1 MSQMSTGG
9 TSTVWG
15 TRDPR
20 KSASSRGRG
29 KAGAPRVS
37 AKVAIFYI
45 ALFLAALIWLTPVI
59 TLVLTALKDAGDFA
73 INGAFSLPKSIR
85 WANFSEAWQTGV
97 GNYFWNSV
105 IVTAVKVPIG
115 ILIESMA
122 AFALTHMQFRWAN
135 KVFVYVLIGLIVPMQ
150 MTLVPLTLLMN
161 ALNLIDTLT
170 GLIILYIGFGVPFG
184 VLVMRGYFRTLPPA
198 IIEAARI
205 DGCSWFRIFYR
216 IALPLALPAVVSLC
230 ILDGVATWNEFIL
243 AQIFLRSDELR
254 TLPLGLVQFSTQFS
268 TQYDQ
273 LAAAVLISVAP
284 VMLVF
289 LLFQRYFVTGM
300 GGAVK

>member
-1 MSQMSTGG
+1 MSQPGSRG
-9 TSTVWG
+9 TSLPGKSKTV
-15 TRDPR
+15 
-20 KSASSRGRG
+20 
-29 KAGAPRVS
+29 
-37 AKVAIFYI
+37 IFYV
-45 ALFLAALIWLTPVI
+45 ALILASLLWLAPVI
-59 TLVLTALKDAGDFA
+59 TLILTALKDAGDFA
-73 INGAFSLPKSIR
+73 VNGAFSLPKFIR
-85 WANFSEAWQTGV
+85 WANFSEAWETGV
-97 GNYFWNSV
+97 QNYFWNSV
-105 IVTAVKVPIG
+105 IVTGFKVPIG
-115 ILIESMA
+115 VILESMA
-122 AFALTHMQFRWAN
+122 AFALTHMHFKWADR
-135 KVFVYVLIGLIVPMQ
+135 VFTYILIGLIVPVQ

-170 GLIILYIGFGVPFG
+170 GLTILYIGFGVPFG
-184 VLVMRGYFRTLPPA
+184 VLVMRGFFRTVPLA

-205 DGCSWFRIFYR
+205 DGCSWFKIFYR

-273 LAAAVLISVAP
+273 LAAAVMISVVP
-284 VMLVF
+284 ILLVF
-289 LLFQRYFVTGM
+289 LFFQRYFVAGM

>member
-1 MSQMSTGG
+1 MSQISTGAISARLKG
-9 TSTVWG
+9 TGPHNSSTQA
-15 TRDPR
+15 RY
-20 KSASSRGRG
+20 
-29 KAGAPRVS
+29 GARMPS
-37 AKVAIFYI
+37 AKVAIFYAALI
-45 ALFLAALIWLTPVI
+45 AAALIWVTPVI
-59 TLVLTALKDAGDFA
+59 TLILTALKDAGDFA
-73 INGAFSLPKSIR
+73 VNGAFSLPKSIR

-105 IVTAVKVPIG
+105 IVTGVKVPIG

-122 AFALTHMQFRWAN
+122 AFALTHMHFRWAN
-135 KVFVYVLIGLIVPMQ
+135 KVFVYVLIGLIVPIQ

-184 VLVMRGYFRTLPPA
+184 VLVMRGYFRTLPTA

-289 LLFQRYFVTGM
+289 LLFQRYFVAGM

>member
-1 MSQMSTGG
+1 M
-9 TSTVWG
+9 
-15 TRDPR
+15 
-20 KSASSRGRG
+20 
-29 KAGAPRVS
+29 
-37 AKVAIFYI
+37 
-45 ALFLAALIWLTPVI
+45 AALIWLMPVI

-73 INGAFSLPKSIR
+73 LNGAFSLPKSIR

-105 IVTAVKVPIG
+105 IVTGIKVPIG
-115 ILIESMA
+115 ILIEAMA
-122 AFALTHMQFRWAN
+122 AFALTHMNFRWAN
-135 KVFVYVLIGLIVPMQ
+135 KVFVYVLVGLIVPMQ

-184 VLVMRGYFRTLPPA
+184 VLVMRGYFRTLPKA

-284 VMLVF
+284 IMLVF
-289 LLFQRYFVTGM
+289 LLFQRYFVAGM

>member
-1 MSQMSTGG
+1 MSQSI
-9 TSTVWG
+9 S
-15 TRDPR
+15 RDALLPG
-20 KSASSRGRG
+20 KS
-29 KAGAPRVS
+29 
-37 AKVAIFYI
+37 KVALFYGVLI
-45 ALFLAALIWLTPVI
+45 LATLFWLAPVI
-59 TLVLTALKDAGDFA
+59 TLILTALKDAGDFA
-73 INGAFSLPKSIR
+73 VNGAFSFPKTIR
-85 WANFSEAWQTGV
+85 WANFSEAWETGV
-97 GNYFWNSV
+97 KNYFWNSV
-105 IVTAVKVPIG
+105 IVTGFKVPIG
-115 ILIESMA
+115 IVLESAA
-122 AFALTHMQFRWAN
+122 AFALTHMHFKWADR
-135 KVFVYVLIGLIVPMQ
+135 VFTYILIGLIVPMQ

-170 GLIILYIGFGVPFG
+170 GLTILYIGFGVPFG
-184 VLVMRGYFRTLPPA
+184 VLVMRGFFRTVPVA

-205 DGCSWFRIFYR
+205 DGCSWFKIFYR

-273 LAAAVLISVAP
+273 LAAAVLISVVP
-284 VMLVF
+284 IVLVF
-289 LLFQRYFVTGM
+289 LFFQRYFVAGM

>member
-1 MSQMSTGG
+1 MNQLLS
-9 TSTVWG
+9 
-15 TRDPR
+15 PN
-20 KSASSRGRG
+20 ASPAG
-29 KAGAPRVS
+29 KTT
-37 AKVAIFYI
+37 KVVLFYM
-45 ALFLAALIWLTPVI
+45 ALVLAALLWFTPVI

-73 INGAFSLPKSIR
+73 INGAFSLPKFIR
-85 WANFSEAWQTGV
+85 WANFSEAWETGV
-97 GNYFWNSV
+97 KNYFWNSV
-105 IVTAVKVPIG
+105 IVTGVKVPIG
-115 ILIESMA
+115 IVLESMA
-122 AFALTHMQFRWAN
+122 AFALTHMQFKWADRI
-135 KVFVYVLIGLIVPMQ
+135 FTYILIGLIVPMQ

-170 GLIILYIGFGVPFG
+170 GLTILYIGFGVPFG
-184 VLVMRGYFRTLPPA
+184 VLVMRGFFRTLPTA

-216 IALPLALPAVVSLC
+216 IAMPLALPAVISLC

-273 LAAAVLISVAP
+273 LAAAVLIAVVP
-284 VMLVF
+284 IVVVF
-289 LLFQRYFVTGM
+289 LFFQRYFVAGI

>member
-1 MSQMSTGG
+1 MSQTLEKNSGLPG
-9 TSTVWG
+9 RSI
-15 TRDPR
+15 
-20 KSASSRGRG
+20 KSFL
-29 KAGAPRVS
+29 
-37 AKVAIFYI
+37 FY
-45 ALFLAALIWLTPVI
+45 AALVLVGLLWFAPVI

-73 INGAFSLPKSIR
+73 MHGAFSLPKSIR
-85 WANFSEAWQTGV
+85 WENFREAWQTGV
-97 GNYFWNSV
+97 QNYFWNSV
-105 IVTAVKVPIG
+105 IVTGIKVPIG
-115 ILIESMA
+115 IVLESLA
-122 AFALTHMQFRWAN
+122 AFALTHMHFKWADRI
-135 KVFVYVLIGLIVPMQ
+135 FTYILIGLIVPTQ

-170 GLIILYIGFGVPFG
+170 GLTILYIGFGVPFG
-184 VLVMRGYFRTLPPA
+184 VLVMRGFFRTIPTA
-198 IIEAARI
+198 IIEAARL

-284 VMLVF
+284 IVLVF
-289 LLFQRYFVTGM
+289 LFFQRYFITGM
-300 GGAVK
+300 RGAVK

>member
-1 MSQMSTGG
+1 MNQPLPRNASPAGKST
-9 TSTVWG
+9 
-15 TRDPR
+15 
-20 KSASSRGRG
+20 
-29 KAGAPRVS
+29 
-37 AKVAIFYI
+37 KVALFYG
-45 ALFLAALIWLTPVI
+45 ALILATLLWFTPVI

-73 INGAFSLPKSIR
+73 VNGAFSIPKSIR
-85 WANFSEAWQTGV
+85 WANFSEAWGTGV
-97 GNYFWNSV
+97 QNYFWNSV
-105 IVTAVKVPIG
+105 IVTGFKVPTG
-115 ILIESMA
+115 IVIESLA
-122 AFALTHMQFRWAN
+122 AFALTHMHFKWADRI
-135 KVFVYVLIGLIVPMQ
+135 FTYILIGLIVPVQ

-170 GLIILYIGFGVPFG
+170 GLTILYIGFGVPFG
-184 VLVMRGYFRTLPPA
+184 VLVMRGFFRTVPAA

-273 LAAAVLISVAP
+273 LAAAVLISVVP
-284 VMLVF
+284 VVLVF
-289 LLFQRYFVTGM
+289 LLFQRYFVAGM
-300 GGAVK
+300 GGAIK

>member
-1 MSQMSTGG
+1 MSL
-9 TSTVWG
+9 
-15 TRDPR
+15 PR
-20 KSASSRGRG
+20 SASLPG
-29 KAGAPRVS
+29 KS
-37 AKVAIFYI
+37 TKVVLFYI
-45 ALFLAALIWLTPVI
+45 ALVLATLLWFTPVI

-73 INGAFSLPKSIR
+73 INGAFSFPKSVR
-85 WANFSEAWQTGV
+85 WSNFSEAWETGV
-97 GNYFWNSV
+97 KNYFWNSV
-105 IVTAVKVPIG
+105 IVTGFKVPAG
-115 ILIESMA
+115 IIIESLA
-122 AFALTHMQFRWAN
+122 AFALTHMHFKWAN
-135 KVFVYVLIGLIVPMQ
+135 RIFTYILIGLIVPVQ

-170 GLIILYIGFGVPFG
+170 GLTILYIGFGVPFG
-184 VLVMRGYFRTLPPA
+184 VLVMRGFFRTLPTA

-216 IALPLALPAVVSLC
+216 IAMPLALPAVVSLC

-273 LAAAVLISVAP
+273 LAAAVLISVVP
-284 VMLVF
+284 IVFVF
-289 LLFQRYFVTGM
+289 LFFQRYFVAGM

>member
-1 MSQMSTGG
+1 MSQPLSQNASAPGQST
-9 TSTVWG
+9 
-15 TRDPR
+15 
-20 KSASSRGRG
+20 
-29 KAGAPRVS
+29 
-37 AKVAIFYI
+37 KVVLFYVVLI
-45 ALFLAALIWLTPVI
+45 LATLFWLAPVI

-73 INGAFSLPKSIR
+73 VNGAFSLPKFIR
-85 WANFSEAWQTGV
+85 WANFSEAWETGV
-97 GNYFWNSV
+97 KNYFWNSV
-105 IVTAVKVPIG
+105 LVTGFKVPIG
-115 ILIESMA
+115 IALESMA
-122 AFALTHMQFRWAN
+122 AFALTHMHFKWADRI
-135 KVFVYVLIGLIVPMQ
+135 FTYILIGLIVPMQ

-170 GLIILYIGFGVPFG
+170 GLTILYIGFGVPFG
-184 VLVMRGYFRTLPPA
+184 VLVMRGFFRTVPVA

-205 DGCSWFRIFYR
+205 DGCSWWKIFYR

-273 LAAAVLISVAP
+273 LAAAVLISVVP
-284 VMLVF
+284 IVLVF
-289 LLFQRYFVTGM
+289 LFCQRYFVAGI

>member
-1 MSQMSTGG
+1 MNQPLAQ
-9 TSTVWG
+9 
-15 TRDPR
+15 R
-20 KSASSRGRG
+20 ASPAG
-29 KAGAPRVS
+29 KTT
-37 AKVAIFYI
+37 KVALFYG
-45 ALFLAALIWLTPVI
+45 ALILATLLWFTPVI

-97 GNYFWNSV
+97 QNYFWNSV
-105 IVTAVKVPIG
+105 IVTSIKVPTG
-115 ILIESMA
+115 ILIESLA
-122 AFALTHMQFRWAN
+122 AFALTHMHFKWADRI
-135 KVFVYVLIGLIVPMQ
+135 FTYILIGLIVPVQ

-170 GLIILYIGFGVPFG
+170 GLTILYIGFGVPFG
-184 VLVMRGYFRTLPPA
+184 VLVMRGFFRTLPTA

-273 LAAAVLISVAP
+273 LAAAVLISVVP
-284 VMLVF
+284 IVLVF
-289 LLFQRYFVTGM
+289 LLFQRYFVAGM

>member
-1 MSQMSTGG
+1 MSQQISRNALLPG
-9 TSTVWG
+9 
-15 TRDPR
+15 
-20 KSASSRGRG
+20 KS
-29 KAGAPRVS
+29 
-37 AKVAIFYI
+37 KVVIFYI
-45 ALFLAALIWLTPVI
+45 ALILATLLWFAPVFTLI
-59 TLVLTALKDAGDFA
+59 LTALKDAGDFA
-73 INGAFSLPKSIR
+73 VNGAFSLPKFIR
-85 WANFSEAWQTGV
+85 WENFSEAWETGV
-97 GNYFWNSV
+97 KNYFWNSV
-105 IVTAVKVPIG
+105 IVTSFKVPIG
-115 ILIESMA
+115 IVLESMA
-122 AFALTHMQFRWAN
+122 AFALTHMHFKWADR
-135 KVFVYVLIGLIVPMQ
+135 VFTYILVGLIVPMQ

-170 GLIILYIGFGVPFG
+170 GLTILYIGFGVPFG
-184 VLVMRGYFRTLPPA
+184 VLVMRGFFRTVPVA

-205 DGCSWFRIFYR
+205 DGCSWFKIFYR

-273 LAAAVLISVAP
+273 LAAAVLISVVP
-284 VMLVF
+284 IVLVF
-289 LLFQRYFVTGM
+289 LFFQRYFVAGM

>member
-1 MSQMSTGG
+1 MSQSLLQNASVPG
-9 TSTVWG
+9 
-15 TRDPR
+15 
-20 KSASSRGRG
+20 KS
-29 KAGAPRVS
+29 
-37 AKVAIFYI
+37 KVTLFYVVLI
-45 ALFLAALIWLTPVI
+45 LATLFWLAPVI
-59 TLVLTALKDAGDFA
+59 TLILTALKDAGDFA
-73 INGAFSLPKSIR
+73 VNGAFSLPKSIR
-85 WANFSEAWQTGV
+85 WANFSEAWETGV
-97 GNYFWNSV
+97 KNYFWNSV
-105 IVTAVKVPIG
+105 IVTGFKVPIG
-115 ILIESMA
+115 IVLESMA
-122 AFALTHMQFRWAN
+122 AFALTHMHFKWADR
-135 KVFVYVLIGLIVPMQ
+135 VFTYILIGLIVPMQ

-170 GLIILYIGFGVPFG
+170 GLTILYIGFGVPFG
-184 VLVMRGYFRTLPPA
+184 VLVMRGFFRTVPVA

-284 VMLVF
+284 IVLVF
-289 LLFQRYFVTGM
+289 LFCQRYFVAGM

>member
-1 MSQMSTGG
+1 MSQQISRNALLPG
-9 TSTVWG
+9 
-15 TRDPR
+15 
-20 KSASSRGRG
+20 KS
-29 KAGAPRVS
+29 
-37 AKVAIFYI
+37 KVVIFYI
-45 ALFLAALIWLTPVI
+45 ALILATLLWFAPVFTLI
-59 TLVLTALKDAGDFA
+59 LTALKDAGDFA
-73 INGAFSLPKSIR
+73 VNGAFSLPKFIR
-85 WANFSEAWQTGV
+85 WENFSEAWETGV
-97 GNYFWNSV
+97 KNYFWNSV
-105 IVTAVKVPIG
+105 IVTSFKVPIG
-115 ILIESMA
+115 IILESMA
-122 AFALTHMQFRWAN
+122 AFALTHMHFKWADR
-135 KVFVYVLIGLIVPMQ
+135 VFTYILVGLIVPMQ

-170 GLIILYIGFGVPFG
+170 GLTILYIGFGVPFG
-184 VLVMRGYFRTLPPA
+184 VLVMRGFFRTVPVA

-205 DGCSWFRIFYR
+205 DGCSWFKIFYR

-273 LAAAVLISVAP
+273 LAAAVLISVVP
-284 VMLVF
+284 IVLVF
-289 LLFQRYFVTGM
+289 LFFQRYFVAGM

>member
-1 MSQMSTGG
+1 MSQP
-9 TSTVWG
+9 V
-15 TRDPR
+15 
-20 KSASSRGRG
+20 SRVAFFPG
-29 KAGAPRVS
+29 KTKTIV
-37 AKVAIFYI
+37 FYI
-45 ALFLAALIWLTPVI
+45 ALILASLLWLAPVI
-59 TLVLTALKDAGDFA
+59 TLILTALKDAGDFA
-73 INGAFSLPKSIR
+73 VNGAFSLPKFIR

-97 GNYFWNSV
+97 QNYFWNSV
-105 IVTAVKVPIG
+105 IVTGFKVPIG
-115 ILIESMA
+115 IILESMA
-122 AFALTHMQFRWAN
+122 AFALTHMHFKWAN
-135 KVFVYVLIGLIVPMQ
+135 RVFTYILIGLIVPAQ

-170 GLIILYIGFGVPFG
+170 GLTILYIGFGVPFG
-184 VLVMRGYFRTLPPA
+184 VLVMRGFFRTVPLA

-205 DGCSWFRIFYR
+205 DGCSWFKIFYR

-273 LAAAVLISVAP
+273 LAAAVLISVVP
-284 VMLVF
+284 ILLVF
-289 LLFQRYFVTGM
+289 LFFQRYFVAGI

>member
-1 MSQMSTGG
+1 MSQPLSRNALLPG
-9 TSTVWG
+9 
-15 TRDPR
+15 
-20 KSASSRGRG
+20 KS
-29 KAGAPRVS
+29 
-37 AKVAIFYI
+37 KVALFYGVLI
-45 ALFLAALIWLTPVI
+45 LATLFWLAPVI
-59 TLVLTALKDAGDFA
+59 TLILTALKDAGDFA
-73 INGAFSLPKSIR
+73 VNGAFSFPKSIR
-85 WANFSEAWQTGV
+85 WANFSEAWETGV
-97 GNYFWNSV
+97 KNYFWNSV
-105 IVTAVKVPIG
+105 IVTGFKVPIG
-115 ILIESMA
+115 IVLESMA
-122 AFALTHMQFRWAN
+122 AFALTHMHFKWADRI
-135 KVFVYVLIGLIVPMQ
+135 FTYILIGLIVPMQ

-170 GLIILYIGFGVPFG
+170 GLTILYIGFGVPFG
-184 VLVMRGYFRTLPPA
+184 VLVMRGFFRTVPVA

-205 DGCSWFRIFYR
+205 DGCSWFKIFYR

-273 LAAAVLISVAP
+273 LAAAVLISVVP
-284 VMLVF
+284 IVLVF
-289 LLFQRYFVTGM
+289 LFFQRYFVAGM

>member
-1 MSQMSTGG
+1 MSQSLQKPAYLLPKTG
-9 TSTVWG
+9 
-15 TRDPR
+15 
-20 KSASSRGRG
+20 
-29 KAGAPRVS
+29 
-37 AKVAIFYI
+37 KVALFYA
-45 ALFLAALIWLTPVI
+45 ALGLAALLWFTPVI

-73 INGAFSLPKSIR
+73 VNGAFSLPKSLR
-85 WANFSEAWQTGV
+85 WANFSEAWDTGV
-97 GNYFWNSV
+97 KNYFWNSV
-105 IVTAVKVPIG
+105 IVTGFKVPAG
-115 ILIESMA
+115 ILVESLA
-122 AFALTHMQFRWAN
+122 AFALTHMHFKWAN
-135 KVFVYVLIGLIVPMQ
+135 RVFTYILIGLIVPIQ

-170 GLIILYIGFGVPFG
+170 GLTLLYIGFGVPFG
-184 VLVMRGYFRTLPPA
+184 VLVLRGFFRTIPTAL
-198 IIEAARI
+198 IEAARL
-205 DGCSWFRIFYR
+205 DGASWFRIFYR

-273 LAAAVLISVAP
+273 LAAAVLIAVVP
-284 VMLVF
+284 LVLVF
-289 LLFQRYFVTGM
+289 LFFQRYFVSGM